1 MNTAVI
7 FAGGIGKRMESQ
19 DIPKQFLTVNDK
31 PILIHTLE
39 KFQNNQNIDAIVL
52 ASLPDYINYTWNLA
66 KQYGLTKLKKIVSGG
81 VTGQESIHNALL
93 AAKEVSGDEKTIVL
107 IHDGVRPLIDDELI
121 NNNIATAEKYGNSIT
136 CVECKETITVVSDDG
151 IIEETTDRSK
161 LRIARAPQC
170 FVLSDILSAHKKAIE
185 DGNTNMIDSC
195 TLMKKYGHTLHIT
208 MGKSENIKITTPD
221 DYHIFKSILDS
232 RSKLKN

>member
-7 FAGGIGKRMESQ
+7 FAGGIGSRMESH
-19 DIPKQFLTVNDK
+19 DLPKQFLLVNDK
-31 PILIHTLE
+31 PILVHTLE
-39 KFQNNQNIDAIVL
+39 KFQNNENIDAIVL
-52 ASLPDYINYTWNLA
+52 ASLPDYIDYTWNLA
-66 KQYGLTKLKKIVSGG
+66 KQYGLTKLKKIVAGG

-107 IHDGVRPLIDDELI
+107 IHDGVRPLIDNELI
-121 NNNIATAEKYGNSIT
+121 DNNIATAQKYGNSIT
-136 CVECKETITVVSDDG
+136 CVECKETITVVNDDG

-170 FVLSDILSAHKKAIE
+170 FILSDILSVHEKAIA

-232 RSKLKN
+232 RGN